1 VAITLLQFRKYADKC
16 RSLASS
22 DRPLEERMALREMAQ
37 AWEALAEGRR
47 QALFGPERTGQTDTQ
62 HHRHGD

>member
-47 QALFGPERTGQTDTQ
+47 QALFGPERTEQTNMQ
-62 HHRHGD
+62 HRRLGD

>member
-22 DRPLEERMALREMAQ
+22 DRPPEERMALREMAQ

-47 QALFGPERTGQTDTQ
+47 QALFGPERTDQTDKQ
-62 HHRHGD
+62 RHPPGT

>member
-1 VAITLLQFRKYADKC
+1 MAIMLLQYRKYADKC

-47 QALFGPERTGQTDTQ
+47 QALFGSERGEQAEPQ
-62 HHRHGD
+62 QRRHGD